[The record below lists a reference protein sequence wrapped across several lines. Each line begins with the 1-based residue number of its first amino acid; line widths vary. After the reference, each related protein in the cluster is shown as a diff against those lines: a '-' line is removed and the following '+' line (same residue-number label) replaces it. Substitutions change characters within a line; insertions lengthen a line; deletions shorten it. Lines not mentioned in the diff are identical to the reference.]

1 MRTKLVAGL
10 CGGVLIAVAGCGG
23 DDGGDKAAG
32 TDTKESSGTTEAQT
46 TAPGHAAVLAC
57 LKKEGLDAEDQSTS
71 TGKKIGLD
79 YPAGRAVISFED
91 SAEDAE
97 AYASVAKTNGE
108 TATAKGS
115 VAITLPADP
124 AADAAKPAVEG
135 CVDSP

>member
-10 CGGVLIAVAGCGG
+10 CGSVLMGFAGCGG
-23 DDGGDKAAG
+23 DDGDDKAAG
-32 TDTKESSGTTEAQT
+32 TDSKESSGTTEAKT
-46 TAPGHAAVLAC
+46 TVPGHAAVLAC

-97 AYASVAKTNGE
+97 SYASVAETNGE

-115 VAITLPADP
+115 VAITLPDDP
-124 AADAAKPAVEG
+124 AAAAAKPAVEG

>member
-10 CGGVLIAVAGCGG
+10 CGGVLIGFAGCGG
-23 DDGGDKAAG
+23 DDGDDKSSGA
-32 TDTKESSGTTEAQT
+32 DTKDSSGATEAKT
-46 TAPGHAAVLAC
+46 TAPSHAAVLAC
-57 LKKEGLDAEDQSTS
+57 LKKEGLDAEDQSNS

-91 SAEDAE
+91 SPEDAE
-97 AYASVAKTNGE
+97 AYASVAETNGE